1 MPVASHIQYYAQTD
15 YENAKLKFD
24 LDHCSQRNLHRTAT
38 TPATAITAAATLP
51 KPWLEAP
58 PVELATD
65 GPVADA
71 DADSAGPEELVAP
84 AVPLARKVDVIPE
97 PAAAAVVMMV
107 EVFVQEQEES
117 YDSVV

>member
-1 MPVASHIQYYAQTD
+1 MLRQN

-24 LDHCSQRNLHRTAT
+24 LDHCSQRNLYRTAT

-58 PVELATD
+58 PVDCATD
-65 GPVADA
+65 GSVADA
-71 DADSAGPEELVAP
+71 DADSAGPEELVAS

-97 PAAAAVVMMV
+97 PAAAAVVMM